1 MKHKLF
7 SELKTWKQKAL
18 FMSMYLGMNSIEIGK
33 ALGVSDRTVRDNLQ
47 KLNYSKSDVY
57 DPDTGSRAKILYY
70 DIETTLAVSYH
81 WGVWKQN
88 LFAKQREIPSH
99 LLSHAWAW
107 NDGAVQGS
115 VLTPKEVL
123 AHDPERIVREAWELL
138 DECDIL
144 VAHNGKNFDVKMLN
158 AYFLSYG
165 LPPPSSYKV
174 IDTLH
179 MAKRK
184 FRLEYNSLDFI
195 AKYLKVTNKIVNG
208 GIDLWIGCAKGDEES
223 LRLMLE
229 YNFGDITTLRDV
241 YKKLVAWDNDGVNMS
256 LYNKEGTCPHCG
268 SHKVKISKGKFTYTV
283 ARKYQTYRCSACKAN
298 LRKSGDKFYRVL

>member
-1 MKHKLF
+1 MSRKLF
-7 SELKTWKQKAL
+7 SELKVWKQKAL
-18 FMSMYLGMNSIEIGK
+18 YMSMYLDMNSIEIGK

-47 KLNYSKSDVY
+47 KLQYNKDIVY

-70 DIETTLAVSYH
+70 DIETTLAISYH

-88 LFAKQREIPSH
+88 LSARQREIPSH

-107 NDGAVQGS
+107 NDGEVSGT
-115 VLTPKEVL
+115 VLTPEEVL
-123 AHDPERIVREAWELL
+123 AHDPSRLVHEAWDLL
-138 DECDIL
+138 DKCDVL

-165 LPPPSSYKV
+165 LPPPSPYKV

-184 FRLEYNSLDFI
+184 FRLEFNSLDFI
-195 AKYLKVTNKIVNG
+195 AKYLQVTNKIVNG
-208 GIDLWIGCAKGDEES
+208 GIDLWIGCAKGDHDS

-229 YNFGDITTLRDV
+229 YNFGDIVTLRDV

-256 LYNKEGTCPHCG
+256 LYNHSDTCPHCA
-268 SHKVKISKGKFTYTV
+268 SRKIKILKDKKAYTV
-283 ARKYQTYRCSACKAN
+283 ARKYLAYRCQDCEAI
-298 LRKSGDKFYRVL
+298 LRKSGDKYYRVL